1 MATIRPQ
8 NLEGTVTEKKK
19 FKVTLHGDK
28 EVFVFGDD
36 FGTED
41 RLEITDDDKGRV
53 ALFADGMWI
62 SCILEQS

>member
-1 MATIRPQ
+1 
-8 NLEGTVTEKKK
+8 VTEKKK